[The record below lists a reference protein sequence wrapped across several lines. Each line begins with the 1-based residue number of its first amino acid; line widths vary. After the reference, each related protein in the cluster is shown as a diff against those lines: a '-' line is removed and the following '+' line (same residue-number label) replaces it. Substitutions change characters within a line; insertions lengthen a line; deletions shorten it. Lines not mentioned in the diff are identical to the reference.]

1 MITMWNGFQANGAII
16 GLWRDITFTTERK
29 FQIGIMLGFFVEQI
43 VEMIMVDITS
53 NCLGGAGLMVHS
65 WEADW
70 TFMVSGIMH
79 IITPPAPY
87 YTIQYHTIP
96 GHIRLY
102 ITPPNH
108 TIYCQTIHHS
118 MPFCISC
125 PDICVKMFNY
135 RWDLTLQEN
144 SKKITQLH
152 WYMG

>member
-43 VEMIMVDITS
+43 VEIISGDITS

-79 IITPPAPY
+79 IITPPAP
-87 YTIQYHTIP
+87 TIAFSTIP
-96 GHIRLY
+96 YQAILDY
-102 ITPPNH
+102 ISDH
-108 TIYCQTIHHS
+108 QTTQYIAKPCHHS

-125 PDICVKMFNY
+125 PDILFWSHLVHNCTIFLCSMDVG
-135 RWDLTLQEN
+135 
-144 SKKITQLH
+144 SKKI
-152 WYMG
+152 